1 MAHRWFLIPAIII
14 VLIGVGFF
22 AFGNLNK
29 NLVYY
34 LTPTEAVQQRANF
47 PDGERFR
54 LGGLVVDG
62 SIQQTS
68 TGVTFELTDGQTTIE
83 VDNNGA
89 PPQLFQGNA
98 GAVVEG
104 AWQGDH
110 FVSDVLIV
118 KHDEQYNAK
127 DDTHESYVPPSG
139 N

>member
-1 MAHRWFLIPAIII
+1 MAHRWFIIPAIIV
-14 VLIGVGFF
+14 VLIAVGFF

-34 LTPTEAVQQRANF
+34 LTPTEALQQRADF

-62 SIQQTS
+62 SITTTP
-68 TGVTFELTDGQTTIE
+68 TGVSFQVTDGQSTID
-83 VDNNGA
+83 VDNEGA
-89 PPQLFQGNA
+89 PPQLFQGGA

-104 AWQGDH
+104 SWQGDR

-118 KHDEQYNAK
+118 KHNEQYNAK
-127 DDTHESYVPPSG
+127 DDKHEALVPPKGS
-139 N
+139 

>member
-1 MAHRWFLIPAIII
+1 MAHRWFIIPAVI
-14 VLIGVGFF
+14 VVLVAVGFF

-34 LTPTEAVQQRANF
+34 LTPSEAVQQRADF

-62 SIQQTS
+62 SIEQTA
-68 TGVTFELTDGQTTIE
+68 TGVVFEVTDGQNTIE
-83 VDNNGA
+83 IENEGA
-89 PPQLFQGNA
+89 PPQLFQDGA

-104 AWQGDH
+104 SWAGDR

-118 KHDEQYNAK
+118 KHDEQYNAE
-127 DDTHESYVPPSG
+127 DDTHEAYVPAEES
-139 N
+139 